1 MKMEDIIESI
11 IQMEWD
17 FFDKVENEGGRA
29 SCQDNWDTFSKMRR
43 SQYMAWSAP
52 LLESWKADLVRAREE
67 GRNPLTEKYG
77 YMMCISDPDG
87 NADIARRLPPVPPEK
102 KQTARRIADRLIPQ
116 NEAFRAKYSKI
127 SGRGRPLRTS
137 EEPMAGWTS
146 IETYELGELWTY
158 SQRTLELFEA
168 NLDSFQKEGR
178 SYPETV
184 VEYSLKLRGFKSLE
198 EAEEYLR
205 KREGQK

>member
-1 MKMEDIIESI
+1 MKMEDVIESI
-11 IQMEWD
+11 VEMEWN
-17 FFDKVENEGGRA
+17 FFDEVKSEGGRA

-43 SQYMAWSAP
+43 SQYMAWSEA

-77 YMMCISDPDG
+77 YMMCISDPE
-87 NADIARRLPPVPPEK
+87 NNEETARRLPPVSPEK
-102 KQTARRIADRLIPQ
+102 KQAARRIADRLIPQ
-116 NEAFRAKYSKI
+116 NEAFHHKYPHL

-137 EEPMAGWTS
+137 EEPAGGGTS
-146 IETYELGELWTY
+146 METYALGELWTY

-168 NLDSFQKEGR
+168 NLDNFEQEGR

-184 VEYSLKLRGFKSLE
+184 VENSLKLRGLE
-198 EAEEYLR
+198 GLDQAEDYLAR
-205 KREGQK
+205 REVD

>member
-1 MKMEDIIESI
+1 MEDIIESI
-11 IQMEWD
+11 IQMEWE

-43 SQYMAWSAP
+43 SQYMAWSEP
-52 LLESWKADLVRAREE
+52 LLESWKADLVRANED

-77 YMMCISDPDG
+77 YMMCISDPEG
-87 NADIARRLPPVPPEK
+87 NEETALRLPPVSPEK
-102 KQTARRIADRLIPQ
+102 IDTARRIVDRLIPQ
-116 NEAFRAKYSKI
+116 NEVFRAKYPRI

-137 EEPMAGWTS
+137 EEPAAGWTS

-158 SQRTLELFEA
+158 SQKTLELFEV
-168 NLDSFQKEGR
+168 NLDTFKKEGR

-184 VEYSLKLRGFKSLE
+184 VEYGLRLRGFKGLE
-198 EAEEYLR
+198 EAEAILA
-205 KREGQK
+205 KRG

>member
-1 MKMEDIIESI
+1 MEDIIESI
-11 IQMEWD
+11 IQMEWE

-43 SQYMAWSAP
+43 SQYMAWPEP
-52 LLESWKADLVRAREE
+52 LIESWKSDLVRANEE

-77 YMMCISDPDG
+77 YMMCISDPEG
-87 NADIARRLPPVPPEK
+87 NAETALRLPPVSPK
-102 KQTARRIADRLIPQ
+102 KIDTARRIVDRLIPQ
-116 NEAFRAKYSKI
+116 NETFRAKYPRV

-137 EEPMAGWTS
+137 EEPAAGWTS

-158 SQRTLELFEA
+158 SQKTLELFEA
-168 NLDSFQKEGR
+168 NLDAFEKEGK

-184 VEYSLKLRGFKSLE
+184 VENGLKLRGFKSLE
-198 EAEEYLR
+198 EAEAILAR
-205 KREGQK
+205 G